1 MTTSCHRV
9 GEGDLVTAPCTASS
23 LTGSSQKTEA
33 GHGESDPG
41 VAGSGQK
48 TATGHAEKTSE
59 SERDGNDSG
68 QKTTIDHAA
77 TAHG

>member
-1 MTTSCHRV
+1 MTGH
-9 GEGDLVTAPCTASS
+9 GELPDEHGTASARAA
-23 LTGSSQKTEA
+23 TGSGQKTEA

-48 TATGHAEKTSE
+48 TETGHAEKTSM

-68 QKTTIDHAA
+68 RQQLRRVTPTTFS
-77 TAHG
+77 TA